1 MLMLQRRTVL
11 PSKVFEAE
19 FPQIGHA
26 IATQHG
32 ARQALGFLDKKENV
46 RDSGG
51 QNFTKRQLPVDAAR
65 PDQQEDAQPA

>member
-1 MLMLQRRTVL
+1 MLL
-11 PSKVFEAE
+11 SKMFEAE
-19 FPQIGHA
+19 FLWIGHA
-26 IATQHG
+26 IAAQHR
-32 ARQALGFLDKKENV
+32 ARQTLGFLDKKENV